1 MRLTNKQLLDA
12 YRRMVLSRTFEE
24 RCAELF
30 RANYIRG
37 SLHLSTGQEAVAV
50 GAALALRQDD
60 YLLTTYRGHGHA
72 LAKGISVRSAMAE
85 MMGRSTGCCK
95 GKGGSMHWT
104 DVANGIMPAN
114 AIVGG
119 HIPIAVGCALAAK
132 LDRVDR
138 VAAVFFGDGAVNQ
151 GAFHEAMN
159 LAAIWRAPV
168 VMICENNLYSEMTP
182 IAAMTTNE
190 HLVERATAYRM
201 RAEIVDGNDVEAMY
215 GATQRAVNAARRGE
229 GPTFIEAKTY
239 RLGGHMVGDSEI
251 YRSREEVEHWR
262 RRDPL
267 TLTRASLVERGVAPH
282 EIKAEED
289 SATSQVED
297 AIEFAMQ
304 SPWPDEQ
311 SVFEDLYAA
320 NSTCG
325 SGVRPTHGSGVSNPA
340 HGSGW
345 IR

>member
-12 YRRMVLSRTFEE
+12 YRQMVLSRTFEE

-30 RANYIRG
+30 RENYIRG
-37 SLHLSTGQEAVAV
+37 SLHLSIGQEAVAV

-104 DVANGIMPAN
+104 DVTHGIMPAN
-114 AIVGG
+114 AIVGAN
-119 HIPIAVGCALAAK
+119 IPIGVGCALASK
-132 LDRVDR
+132 LDRLDR
-138 VAAVFFGDGAVNQ
+138 VTAVFFGDGAVNQ

-159 LAAIWRAPV
+159 LAAIWKAPV
-168 VMICENNLYSEMTP
+168 IMICENNLYSEMTP
-182 IAAMTTNE
+182 IAAMVSNE
-190 HLVERATAYRM
+190 HLAERAAAYRI

-215 GATQRAVNAARRGE
+215 EAAQRAVDNARRGA
-229 GPTFIEAKTY
+229 GPTFLEAKTY
-239 RLGGHMVGDSEI
+239 RLSGHMVGDSEI
-251 YRSREEVEHWR
+251 YRTREEVEQWR
-262 RRDPL
+262 LRDPL
-267 TLTRASLVERGVAPH
+267 KLTRASLVERGVSR
-282 EIKAEED
+282 EQIETEEQ
-289 SATSQVED
+289 SAKFQVED

-311 SVFEDLYAA
+311 SVFEDLCA
-320 NSTCG
+320 
-325 SGVRPTHGSGVSNPA
+325 R
-340 HGSGW
+340 
-345 IR
+345 